1 MCNVV
6 KTAYAKGYRVTDAGI
21 LLGVNGL
28 PKSTRPCKRGYQN
41 ATIKVGKD
49 SRRLY
54 VHRLMAYQ
62 KYGEAMFEIG
72 IHVRHL
78 NGVCTDNRIENI
90 AIGTA
95 SENTMDKPESVRQ
108 QVASQA
114 SRVFSDEQVKK
125 ILKDRAEGATYKDLK
140 DRYGAA
146 KSTLSYLF
154 NRSMYAACA
163 MKITSC

>member
-6 KTAYAKGYRVTDAGI
+6 KTAYDKGYRVTDDGI

-28 PKSTRPCKRGYQN
+28 PKSARPCKRGYQN
-41 ATIKVGKD
+41 STIKIGNAC
-49 SRRLY
+49 RRLY

-62 KYGEAMFEIG
+62 KYGEAMFDSG

-78 NGVCTDNRIENI
+78 NGVSTDNRIENI

-108 QVASQA
+108 LVSSQA
-114 SRVFSDEQVKK
+114 NRVFSDEQVKR
-125 ILKDRAEGATYKDLK
+125 ILKDRAEGATYKELK
-140 DRYGAA
+140 ERYGAP

-154 NRSMYAACA
+154 NRSMYAAQAA
-163 MKITSC
+163 MV